1 MKPGASATEPA
12 AGWRA
17 AAAPSALLVLA
28 LSLGLGLGLG
38 LGARYGL
45 VEPASLT
52 HTCDAA
58 PWRDLTCTLRT
69 LTVRAFVDQ
78 RLALLALGLAVLA
91 VSSRWRWATG
101 SAMATGSAA
110 LVLYSADIAAP
121 AVLLAALAWV
131 QSETAGGPLR

>member
-1 MKPGASATEPA
+1 V
-12 AGWRA
+12 
-17 AAAPSALLVLA
+17 APSALVVLA
-28 LSLGLGLGLG
+28 LGLG

-52 HTCDAA
+52 QTCDAA

-91 VSSRWRWATG
+91 VTSRWRWATG

-110 LVLYSADIAAP
+110 LVL
-121 AVLLAALAWV
+121 
-131 QSETAGGPLR
+131 

>member
-1 MKPGASATEPA
+1 MKPAAPATVPA

-17 AAAPSALLVLA
+17 AAAPLA
-28 LSLGLGLGLG
+28 LIALGLGLG

-52 HTCDAA
+52 QTCDAA

-131 QSETAGGPLR
+131 QSATAGGPLR

>member
-1 MKPGASATEPA
+1 MKPATPATEQA
-12 AGWRA
+12 AGGWRVA
-17 AAAPSALLVLA
+17 AGPLALVVLA
-28 LSLGLGLGLG
+28 LGLGLGMG

-52 HTCDAA
+52 QTCDAA

-91 VSSRWRWATG
+91 VTSRWRWATG

-121 AVLLAALAWV
+121 AVLLAALV
-131 QSETAGGPLR
+131 CVPSVTAGGPLR

>member
-1 MKPGASATEPA
+1 MKPAAPATEQA
-12 AGWRA
+12 AGWRV
-17 AAAPSALLVLA
+17 AAAPSALVVLA
-28 LSLGLGLGLG
+28 MGLA

-52 HTCDAA
+52 ETCDAA

-69 LTVRAFVDQ
+69 LSVRAFVHQ
-78 RLALLALGLAVLA
+78 RLALLAFGLAVLA
-91 VSSRWRWATG
+91 VTSRWRWATW

-121 AVLLAALAWV
+121 AVLLAALV
-131 QSETAGGPLR
+131 CMQSGTAGEPIR

>member
-1 MKPGASATEPA
+1 MKPAAPATEPA

-17 AAAPSALLVLA
+17 AAAPSALVVLA
-28 LSLGLGLGLG
+28 LALGLGLG

-52 HTCDAA
+52 QTCDAA
-58 PWRDLTCTLRT
+58 PWQDLTCTLRT

-91 VSSRWRWATG
+91 VSSRWRWAAG

-110 LVLYSADIAAP
+110 WVLYSADIAAP

-131 QSETAGGPLR
+131 QSATAGGPLR

>member
-1 MKPGASATEPA
+1 MKPAAPATEPA
-12 AGWRA
+12 AGGWRA
-17 AAAPSALLVLA
+17 AVAPSALLVLA
-28 LSLGLGLGLG
+28 LGLGLGLG

-121 AVLLAALAWV
+121 AVLLAALACV
-131 QSETAGGPLR
+131 RSATAGGPLR